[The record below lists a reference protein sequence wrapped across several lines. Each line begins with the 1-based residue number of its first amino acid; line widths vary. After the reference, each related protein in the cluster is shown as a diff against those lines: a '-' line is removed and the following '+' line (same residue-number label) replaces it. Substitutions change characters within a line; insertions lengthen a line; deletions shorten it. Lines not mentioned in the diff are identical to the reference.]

1 MQLRS
6 PTEDVN
12 HGFVI
17 GQGSVKLTRERTKS
31 GCISSEELKIMHK
44 ILGIFAGGA
53 ALATVVMAGSA
64 MAAPKNLS
72 LTIVDGYPPRAL
84 QVKTLISY
92 FIPEINKRLA
102 KKGEYKIR
110 WNQAFAGQIVKVR
123 HVMTGMQ
130 KGLGDIGVVT
140 TVFHQ
145 DKVPMQAVAYVAPF
159 VTSNPLLLSRT
170 VDELT
175 EQFPAMQEAW
185 KKYNQIVL
193 TSFSVID
200 SYQMFFREKVTKIED
215 FKGKK
220 IAGAG
225 INMRY
230 LTGTGATPVI
240 GSMIHYYNK
249 FKTGAIDGSMLWTD
263 AAVAF
268 KLVEGAKYMWKADLG
283 TANSKALT
291 MNLDSYKRMPK
302 AVRDIIHE
310 VAHDYRDYTA
320 KAAMADAGKAYANYK
335 KKGGIIIQVSDA
347 DRAKWAN
354 SMPNIGKSWAAGL
367 DKKGLPGTKLL
378 KAYMTKMRAAK
389 QPILRQW
396 DKE

>member
-1 MQLRS
+1 MQK
-6 PTEDVN
+6 
-12 HGFVI
+12 I
-17 GQGSVKLTRERTKS
+17 S
-31 GCISSEELKIMHK
+31 G
-44 ILGIFAGGA
+44 ILAGAAVAALVTAGGA
-53 ALATVVMAGSA
+53 AF
-64 MAAPKNLS
+64 AAPKTIN
-72 LTIVDGYPPRAL
+72 LTIADGYPPKAL

-92 FIPEINKRLA
+92 FIPEVNKRLA

-130 KGLGDIGVVT
+130 KGLADIGVVT
-140 TVFHQ
+140 SVFHQ
-145 DKVPMQAVAYVAPF
+145 DKVPMQAVAYVTPF
-159 VTSNPLLLSRT
+159 VTSDPLLLSRA

-175 EQFPAMQEAW
+175 DQFPEMQNAW
-185 KKYNQIVL
+185 KKYNQVVL

-200 SYQMFFREKVTKIED
+200 SYQMFFRDKVTKIED
-215 FKGKK
+215 FKGMK

-230 LTGTGATPVI
+230 LTNTGATPVI
-240 GSMIHYYNK
+240 GSMVHYYNK
-249 FKTGAIDGSMLWTD
+249 LKTGAIDGSMLWTD

-291 MNLDSYKRMPK
+291 MNLDSYNRMPK

-310 VAHDYRDYTA
+310 VSRDYRDYTA
-320 KAAMADAGKAYANYK
+320 KAAMSDAKKAYANFK
-335 KKGGIIIQVSDA
+335 KKGGEVIQVSDA

-354 SMPNIGKSWAAGL
+354 NMPNIAKDWAADL

-378 KAYMTKMRAAK
+378 QAYMDKMRAAK

>member
-1 MQLRS
+1 M
-6 PTEDVN
+6 TIKFN
-12 HGFVI
+12 TI
-17 GQGSVKLTRERTKS
+17 MKSVGT
-31 GCISSEELKIMHK
+31 
-44 ILGIFAGGA
+44 GA
-53 ALATVVMAGSA
+53 AAALCLASLSSTSLAQ
-64 MAAPKNLS
+64 KTIS
-72 LTIVDGYPPRAL
+72 LTAVDGYPPRAL
-84 QVKTLISY
+84 QVKTFISF
-92 FIPEINKRLA
+92 FIPEVDKRLA
-102 KKGEYKIR
+102 KSGQYKIR
-110 WNQAFAGQIVKVR
+110 WNKAFAGQIVKVR

-159 VTSNPLLLSRT
+159 VTSNPVILSRT
-170 VDELT
+170 VDELS
-175 EQFPAMQEAW
+175 EEFPEMKQAW
-185 KKYNQIVL
+185 LKYNQVLL

-200 SYQMFFREKVTKIED
+200 SYQMFFRKKITKVEE
-215 FKGKK
+215 FKGLK

-240 GSMIHYYNK
+240 GSMVHYYNK

-268 KLVEGAKYMWKADLG
+268 KLVEGAKYMLKADIG

-291 MNLDSYKRMPK
+291 MNLDAYKRLPK
-302 AVRDIIHE
+302 SVRDVLHA

-320 KAAMADAGKAYANYK
+320 QKAMDDAAKAYANFK
-335 KKGGIIIQVSDA
+335 KKGGTIIQMSQA
-347 DRAKWAN
+347 ARASWAN
-354 SMPNIGKSWAAGL
+354 SMPNIGKDWAAKL

-378 KAYMTKMRAAK
+378 RAYMTKMRAAN
-389 QPILRQW
+389 QPIIRQW

>member
-1 MQLRS
+1 MKTALR
-6 PTEDVN
+6 T
-12 HGFVI
+12 I
-17 GQGSVKLTRERTKS
+17 G
-31 GCISSEELKIMHK
+31 
-44 ILGIFAGGA
+44 AAA
-53 ALATVVMAGSA
+53 ALATIAAAGSA
-64 MAAPKNLS
+64 AAAPKTLS

-84 QVKTLISY
+84 QVKTLIEH
-92 FIPEINKRLA
+92 FIPEVDKRLA
-102 KKGEYKIR
+102 AKGDYKIR

-140 TVFHQ
+140 SVFHQ
-145 DKVPMQAVAYVAPF
+145 DKVPMQAIAYVTPF
-159 VTSNPLLLSRT
+159 VTSDPLLLSRT

-175 EQFPAMQEAW
+175 EQFPAMQQAW
-185 KKYNQIVL
+185 KKYNQVVL

-200 SYQMFFREKVTKIED
+200 SYQMFFKEKVTKVED
-215 FKGKK
+215 FDGKK

-240 GSMIHYYNK
+240 GSMVHYYNK

-268 KLVEGAKYMWKADLG
+268 KLVEGARYMFKADIG

-291 MNLDSYKRMPK
+291 MNLKSYQRLPK
-302 AVRDIIHE
+302 AVRTIIHD
-310 VAHDYRDYTA
+310 VSRDYRDYTA
-320 KAAMADAGKAYANYK
+320 KAAMSDAGKAYKAFAE
-335 KKGGIIIQVSDA
+335 KGGEIIQVSADA
-347 DRAKWAN
+347 RLSWAN
-354 SMPNIGKSWAAGL
+354 KMPNIAKEWAADL
-367 DKKGLPGTKLL
+367 DKEGMPGSKLL
-378 KAYMTKMRAAK
+378 SAYMDKMRAAN